1 MAEIPPWETLRS
13 LPQAGGEGNLF
24 AAATRLEMLETA
36 WARVRGNAGCAGS
49 DGVTIERFAERSAQ
63 RLLGLMT
70 RLRDGSYRPR
80 PLRVFDIPKPD
91 GDQRRLA
98 VPAVV
103 DRVAQTAVA
112 MTLMPIVEPE
122 LDEASFAY
130 RPGRSVQQAVRTIDQ
145 HRKAGFTQVV
155 EGDIERYFD
164 RVPQGLL
171 MGKLET
177 LLAGRPGAAALLD
190 LIGLWLE
197 AAAVDLDT
205 PGVGIPQGSPLS
217 PLLSNLYL
225 DAVDEAFAR
234 ARRDLRF
241 VRYGDDFV
249 ILTKRP
255 EAAAAA
261 LEQMRRLLAEHGLG
275 LNPEKTRLVDFDR
288 GFKFLGHLFVRSM
301 VLKSVEPDAAEPER
315 AEDATAR
322 LMRWIAGEDAAEAEA
337 AARLEDEAGKG
348 LDRALRILYVREPGR
363 ALAVRNQAFTVEE
376 RGALGSRELIAVPA
390 ERIDRI
396 ELGPAVDVEPE
407 AIRLAL
413 STDTLLHHVDGQG
426 GTVGLTAPPA
436 SDHAA
441 LHLAQARTV
450 IEPDRRREL
459 ALLLVDAR
467 IRGQRAILHRLNRK
481 RKDRALLK
489 PLQQLSLAVRKLPVA
504 TDVPALLGHE
514 GAATAVYWP
523 ALARLVR
530 PGWAVARHPFHRVRR
545 PCPDPFNVVL
555 NYLAWLLTRDVD
567 ALVRRAG
574 LHPGFGALHTAR
586 DGGDACVYDLVEVFR
601 APLAEG
607 LAVYLLNNRALPEA
621 VFQRQEDGS
630 VRLARDGHAAIIG
643 GYQQRLAGAVVSPRT
658 KRRVTWRRLIQE
670 EAVAYARH
678 CRGDGGR
685 GEAGYVPYRLDH

>member
-1 MAEIPPWETLRS
+1 MSENPPWETLRS

-24 AAATRLEMLETA
+24 AAATRLAMLEAA
-36 WARVRGNAGCAGS
+36 WARVRANAGCAGS

-63 RLLGLMT
+63 RLLGLMS

-103 DRVAQTAVA
+103 DRIAQTAVA
-112 MTLMPIVEPE
+112 MALMPIVEPE

-130 RPGRSVQQAVRTIDQ
+130 RPGRSVQQAVRVIDQ

-171 MGKLET
+171 LGKLET
-177 LLAGRPGAAALLD
+177 LLAGRPGAAPLLD

-225 DAVDEAFAR
+225 DAVDEVFAA

-249 ILTKRP
+249 ILTRRP
-255 EAAAAA
+255 EAAADA

-275 LNPEKTRLVDFDR
+275 LNPEKTRIVDFDR

-301 VLKSVEPDAAEPER
+301 VLKSVEPDAAVER

-322 LMRWIAGEDAAEAEA
+322 LMRWIAGEDATEARA
-337 AARLEDEAGKG
+337 AATEEAEAGKG

-376 RGALGSRELIAVPA
+376 RGTLGSRELIAVPA

-436 SDHAA
+436 SDHAG
-441 LHLAQARTV
+441 LHLAQAKTV
-450 IEPDRRREL
+450 IDPDRRREL

-467 IRGQRAILHRLNRK
+467 IRGQRAILHRLNRR
-481 RKDRALLK
+481 RKEKALLK
-489 PLQQLSLAVRKLPVA
+489 PLQQLSTLLRKLPVA
-504 TDVPALLGHE
+504 ADVPALLGHE
-514 GAATAVYWP
+514 GAAGAAYWP
-523 ALARLVR
+523 ALARLVQ

-574 LHPGFGALHTAR
+574 LHPGFGALHSAR

-607 LAVYLLNNRALPEA
+607 LAVYLFNNRALSEP
-621 VFQRQEDGS
+621 VFQRQEDGA
-630 VRLARDGHAAIIG
+630 VRLAREGHAAIIG
-643 GYQQRLAGAVVSPRT
+643 GYQSRLAGAVKSPRT
-658 KRRVTWRRLIQE
+658 RRQVTWRRLIQE

-678 CRGDGGR
+678 CRTDGVRGDG
-685 GEAGYVPYRLDH
+685 AYVPYRLDH